1 MARNEEIREKLL
13 NSTEWDIIIS
23 DEAHRMSASY
33 FGGDVQYTKRY
44 QLGQKLS
51 QICRHF
57 LLMTA
62 TPHNGKEEDF
72 QLERLSEMAL
82 ADPSTGG
89 NPKKLT
95 KEDMKIMY
103 QNSMQGK
110 LF

>member
-1 MARNEEIREKLL
+1 MRKKL
-13 NSTEWDIIIS
+13 DIP
-23 DEAHRMSASY
+23 H
-33 FGGDVQYTKRY
+33 
-44 QLGQKLS
+44 KLS
-51 QICRHF
+51 EVI
-57 LLMTA
+57 
-62 TPHNGKEEDF
+62 KEEDF